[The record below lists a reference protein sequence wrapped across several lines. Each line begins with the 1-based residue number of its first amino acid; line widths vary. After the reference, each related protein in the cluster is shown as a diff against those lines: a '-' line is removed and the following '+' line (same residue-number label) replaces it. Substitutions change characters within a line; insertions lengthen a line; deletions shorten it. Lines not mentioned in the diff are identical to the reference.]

1 MEKRML
7 FKKVQLVMGVTLVIC
22 LFASCKN
29 DEKIAP
35 FAVAPTVSSKTI
47 NAGGSVAFTD
57 KSEGVTSR
65 VWTFPGGS
73 PATSTDAEVNV
84 TFANEGP
91 VVCTLKDNFN
101 DGTSQTQE
109 VKIQVGTE
117 LLARYHA
124 GFEGDSCLRIWSYWC
139 PSKVD
144 SAAYDISIDKTQGA
158 NNSSK
163 CLKIVVK
170 STGHEIQF
178 FSVPK
183 NGVVNDFSLNIDPN
197 TAYTFSYWVKSNDF
211 VGYVDNTNNDG
222 TFAHD
227 VVNKSA
233 DDPVQSNRQIWG
245 DYAWGNMAVTSTW
258 SKVSQD
264 FGPKNLYNGAVTK
277 NAYAFF
283 KLIPTKTGTL
293 YIDEVSIKP
302 KQ

>member
-1 MEKRML
+1 MKKRSL
-7 FKKVQLVMGVTLVIC
+7 FSTLSLMIGLNVVLY
-22 LFASCKN
+22 LFTSCDK
-29 DEKIAP
+29 DEKVAP
-35 FAVAPTVSSKTI
+35 LAVAPTISSNTI
-47 NAGGSVAFTD
+47 NAGGSVTFTD

-65 VWTFPGGS
+65 TWTFPGGS
-73 PATSTDAEVNV
+73 PATSTDAQVTV

-109 VKIQVGTE
+109 VKIKVGTE
-117 LLARYHA
+117 LMSRYNA
-124 GFEGDSCLRIWSYWC
+124 GFEGDTCLNIWSYWC
-139 PSKVD
+139 PSKAD
-144 SAAYDISIDKTQGA
+144 SAAYEISIDKTQGA
-158 NNSSK
+158 NNSSR
-163 CLKIVVK
+163 CLKVVVK

-183 NGVVNDFSLNIDPN
+183 SGVVNDFSINIDPN
-197 TAYTFSYWVKSNDF
+197 TAYTFSYWVKSSTF
-211 VGYVDNTNNDG
+211 VGYIDGSNNDG

-233 DDPVQSNRQIWG
+233 DDPVQSNRQNWG
-245 DYAWGNMAVTSTW
+245 DYAWGNMAVSASW

-283 KLIPTKTGTL
+283 KLVPTKTGTL